1 MQTQCIARL
10 ILEVGWSC
18 DSQTLE
24 AAFIPVCAE
33 LAWRLPVGETIREGI
48 EISREA
54 LLGFC
59 CRLARTRRPN
69 RSQVGSGQNIRVE
82 SLSRRGLRGPVAD
95 RGPNWQLGSCPGHG
109 SSVYPDVS
117 GPAERLALLVVQSLQ
132 T

>member
-1 MQTQCIARL
+1 MAIA
-10 ILEVGWSC
+10 S
-18 DSQTLE
+18 S
-24 AAFIPVCAE
+24 
-33 LAWRLPVGETIREGI
+33 ETIREGI

-132 T
+132 TEPPLGRVSGVAAPGRNVSQGKRVSLLYGVL